1 MKGFLDFTLV
11 KKMIDRFGESVD
23 LEVYTAKTYSDY
35 GDPLS
40 QTTTYYDV
48 KAIFNTY
55 GLKQNFVGE
64 GQFVETRESFFFDGA
79 QSGIIVDNII
89 VRSNGER
96 WKINKATNHCVEG
109 RTMVQEASVSNS

>member
-1 MKGFLDFTLV
+1 MKGFLDFSLV

-23 LEVYTAKTYSDY
+23 LEVYTTKTYSDY
-35 GDPLS
+35 GDLLT

-64 GQFVETRESFFFDGA
+64 GQFIETKESFFFDGSQA
-79 QSGIIVDNII
+79 GIIVDNII
-89 VRSNGER
+89 VRANGER
-96 WKINKATNHCVEG
+96 WKINKQINHSIEG
-109 RTMVQEASVSNS
+109 RTMVQEASVSNG